1 MAGHSHW
8 AGIKHK
14 KGRQDKLRS
23 KIFSKI
29 SREITVAAKLGSKD
43 PNSNHRLRAA
53 IETAKDANMPK
64 DNINR
69 SINKSDMDKN
79 QNFENLRYEGFGPN
93 NIALIIETL
102 TDNKNRT
109 AASIRTTLQKFGGNL
124 GSSGSTKHFFHNY
137 GIIQVSN
144 ETISDEKAL
153 DFAARVGAKDC
164 VNHKSFQ
171 EIMTSK
177 EDFYKVKSQIEKIIK
192 NLIYSGIEW
201 RPKNLINLKIDEQ
214 SQLENM
220 LELLQENDDVQNI
233 FHNCNLNNKT

>member
-43 PNSNHRLRAA
+43 PDTNHRLRAA

-64 DNINR
+64 ENITR
-69 SINKSDMDKN
+69 AISKSEN
-79 QNFENLRYEGFGPN
+79 QKGANFYSLRYEGFGPN

-109 AASIRTTLQKFGGNL
+109 AGNVRKNLQKFGGSLASDGSTTHFFDNL
-124 GSSGSTKHFFHNY
+124 GV
-137 GIIQVSN
+137 IQFSRDG
-144 ETISDEKAL
+144 ISDEKAL
-153 DFAARVGAKDC
+153 DYAATLGAKDC
-164 VNHKSFQ
+164 FSYEDFH
-171 EIMTSK
+171 EIITIK
-177 EDFYKVKSQIEKIIK
+177 EDFYRVKNESGKLIK
-192 NLIYSGIEW
+192 KFDYSGIEW
-201 RPKNLINLKIDEQ
+201 RPKNKVSLKKDDEKKLINL
-214 SQLENM
+214 LEI
-220 LELLQENDDVQNI
+220 LEEDDDIQKI
-233 FHNCNLNNKT
+233 FHNCNLI